1 MVRDGVTRLRDGLV
15 GVAGRR
21 VGGVV
26 VWRASDGGGICNGIG
41 ARASGGQYGAVNMRG
56 GVGVEGVGDL

>member
-26 VWRASDGGGICNGIG
+26 VRRASDGGGICNGIG